1 MSIRGRAA
9 SGMTASDR
17 ETSLRPNR
25 LRALA
30 RAAPRADLS
39 ALEEIADRGDRAH
52 RRERALVI
60 PGADAR
66 IEDRVRQNEEEL
78 HRLIEVMFGV
88 TGVVSVRD
96 PLRKQIPMAG
106 RQFRPRP
113 VGPVEGDHLLLVGEP
128 GADL

>member
-39 ALEEIADRGDRAH
+39 ALEEKADRGDRAH

-66 IEDRVRQNEEEL
+66 VEDGIRQDEEEL
-78 HRLIEVMFGV
+78 HCLIEVVFAIAGV
-88 TGVVSVRD
+88 DSVGGR
-96 PLRKQIPMAG
+96 LIKHNPMDG
-106 RQFRPRP
+106 RQLTPRP
-113 VGPVEGDHLLLVGEP
+113 VGQVK
-128 GADL
+128 